1 MHISTVRQENEIAG
15 RENSP
20 NVTRCYFWAWL
31 ELYKLST
38 RHILFLMR
46 KIKWFKKKKSWLYLP
61 RKPLNLGFH
70 PALLPQCWGANTQER
85 SVFSLNSP
93 LPASLFSISRLCWMW
108 NPDATGIDL
117 YEVTSPGLYFM
128 IFQYHD
134 AGWTHAFSYK
144 ALGMLVWSRK
154 RGQQVYRQM
163 ENRDRVGWG
172 GGINECVTG
181 QVGPHLSGAAGPVP
195 RPLGPASAPLWPTA
209 LYCPSMARLA
219 PWLGFLW
226 KPWKMLNSL
235 SPVYCPR
242 FELHENR
249 THF

>member
-1 MHISTVRQENEIAG
+1 MIRSKLEYTAQITFLISFLQYCTYAYMHISTVRQENEIAG

-70 PALLPQCWGANTQER
+70 PALLPQCWGTNTQER

-108 NPDATGIDL
+108 NPDATEIDL
-117 YEVTSPGLYFM
+117 HEVTSPGLYFM

-134 AGWTHAFSYK
+134 VG
-144 ALGMLVWSRK
+144 LMLSL
-154 RGQQVYRQM
+154 
-163 ENRDRVGWG
+163 
-172 GGINECVTG
+172 I
-181 QVGPHLSGAAGPVP
+181 
-195 RPLGPASAPLWPTA
+195 
-209 LYCPSMARLA
+209 RLLA
-219 PWLGFLW
+219 
-226 KPWKMLNSL
+226 
-235 SPVYCPR
+235 C
-242 FELHENR
+242 
-249 THF
+249 

>member
-1 MHISTVRQENEIAG
+1 MAGPLVCSHLEFKVSSAVLCTSLPLQHPCSALPEVSPCHPRGDGKMIGSKLEYTAQITFLISFLQYCTYAYMHISTVRQENEIAG

-117 YEVTSPGLYFM
+117 HEVTSPGLYFM

-134 AGWTHAFSYK
+134 AG
-144 ALGMLVWSRK
+144 LMLSL
-154 RGQQVYRQM
+154 
-163 ENRDRVGWG
+163 
-172 GGINECVTG
+172 I
-181 QVGPHLSGAAGPVP
+181 
-195 RPLGPASAPLWPTA
+195 
-209 LYCPSMARLA
+209 RLLA
-219 PWLGFLW
+219 
-226 KPWKMLNSL
+226 
-235 SPVYCPR
+235 C
-242 FELHENR
+242 
-249 THF
+249 